1 MEQISD
7 TLLLAT
13 FCKARNVRIT
23 IDLIADSFE
32 VVSGKVFVLQDESD
46 RYKKILTY
54 NIVKDQTVFSDV
66 IKNTISLHR
75 KKEVN
80 SLYTLNALNE
90 VVMEQNDGQIDP
102 QFSVDW
108 EPHRNTL
115 LVTYKDDETG
125 DQILRRIETRLI
137 NIVNLDEEN

>member
-13 FCKARNVRIT
+13 FCKARNVRTT
-23 IDLIADSFE
+23 IDLISDSFE
-32 VVSGKVFVLQDESD
+32 VVGGKIFILQDESD

-54 NIVKDQTVFSDV
+54 NIVKDEIVFSDV

-90 VVMEQNDGQIDP
+90 VVKIQNNGVLDAK
-102 QFSVDW
+102 FSVEW
-108 EPHRNTL
+108 EEFRNTL
-115 LVTYKDDETG
+115 LVTYKEEDGE
-125 DQILRRIETRLI
+125 QKLRRVDTRLI
-137 NIVNLDEEN
+137 SIVNVD

>member
-7 TLLLAT
+7 TLLLST
-13 FCKARNVRIT
+13 FCKARNVRST
-23 IDLIADSFE
+23 IDLITASFE
-32 VVSGKVFVLQDESD
+32 VVGSKVFVLQDESD

-54 NIVKDQTVFSDV
+54 NIVKDNIVFSDV

-90 VVMEQNDGQIDP
+90 VVKIQNNGVLDP
-102 QFSVDW
+102 KFSVEW
-108 EPHRNTL
+108 EDYRNTL
-115 LVTYKDDETG
+115 LVTYKEDDGE
-125 DQILRRIETRLI
+125 QKLRRINTRLI
-137 NIVNLDEEN
+137 SVVNVD

>member
-13 FCKARNVRIT
+13 FCKARNVRST
-23 IDLIADSFE
+23 IDLITDSFE
-32 VVSGKVFVLQDESD
+32 VVGSKVFVLQDESD
-46 RYKKILTY
+46 RYKKIFTY
-54 NIVKDQTVFSDV
+54 NIVKDNIVFSDV

-90 VVMEQNDGQIDP
+90 VVKIQNNGVLDP
-102 QFSVDW
+102 KFSVEW
-108 EPHRNTL
+108 EDYRNTL
-115 LVTYKDDETG
+115 LVTYKEDDGE
-125 DQILRRIETRLI
+125 QKLRRINTRLI
-137 NIVNLDEEN
+137 SVVNVD

>member
-13 FCKARNVRIT
+13 FCKARNVRST
-23 IDLIADSFE
+23 IDLITDSFE
-32 VVSGKVFVLQDESD
+32 VVGSKVFVLQDESD
-46 RYKKILTY
+46 RYEKILTY
-54 NIVKDQTVFSDV
+54 NIVKDNIVFSDV

-90 VVMEQNDGQIDP
+90 VVKIQNNGVLDP
-102 QFSVDW
+102 KFSVEW
-108 EPHRNTL
+108 EDYRNTL
-115 LVTYKDDETG
+115 LVTYKEDDGEQKLT
-125 DQILRRIETRLI
+125 RINTRLI
-137 NIVNLDEEN
+137 SVVNVD

>member
-13 FCKARNVRIT
+13 FCKARNVRTT
-23 IDLIADSFE
+23 IDLISDSFE
-32 VVSGKVFVLQDESD
+32 VVGGKIFILQDESD

-54 NIVKDQTVFSDV
+54 NIVKDEIVFSDV

-90 VVMEQNDGQIDP
+90 VVKIQNNGVLDP
-102 QFSVDW
+102 RFSVEW
-108 EPHRNTL
+108 EEFRNTL
-115 LVTYKDDETG
+115 LVTYKDEDG
-125 DQILRRIETRLI
+125 DQKLRRVDTRLI
-137 NIVNLDEEN
+137 SIVNVD

>member
-13 FCKARNVRIT
+13 FCKARNVRST
-23 IDLIADSFE
+23 IDLITDSFE
-32 VVSGKVFVLQDESD
+32 VVGGKIFVLQDESD

-54 NIVKDQTVFSDV
+54 NIVKDEIVFSDV

-90 VVMEQNDGQIDP
+90 VVKLLNDGVLDP
-102 QFSVDW
+102 KFSVEW
-108 EPHRNTL
+108 EEFRNTL
-115 LVTYKDDETG
+115 LVTYKEEDGE
-125 DQILRRIETRLI
+125 QKLRRVDTRLI
-137 NIVNLDEEN
+137 SIVNVD

>member
-1 MEQISD
+1 MTVD

-13 FCKARNVRIT
+13 FCKAKDVKDT
-23 IDLIADSFE
+23 IDLIATEFE
-32 VVSGKVFVLQDESD
+32 VVGGKIFVLQDESD

-54 NIVKDQTVFSDV
+54 NIVKEEIVFSDV

-75 KKEVN
+75 KKEPN
-80 SLYTLNALNE
+80 TLYTLNALNE
-90 VVMEQNDGQIDP
+90 VVRDQNNGNVDP
-102 QFSVDW
+102 KFSVNW

-125 DQILRRIETRLI
+125 EQFLRRIETRLVS
-137 NIVNLDEEN
+137 IVNLDEEN

>member
-13 FCKARNVRIT
+13 FCKARNVRST
-23 IDLIADSFE
+23 IDLITDSFE
-32 VVSGKVFVLQDESD
+32 VVGNKIFVLQDESD

-54 NIVKDQTVFSDV
+54 NIVKDEVVFSDV
-66 IKNTISLHR
+66 TKNTISLHR

-90 VVMEQNDGQIDP
+90 VVKLQNNGVLDP
-102 QFSVDW
+102 KFSVEW
-108 EPHRNTL
+108 EEFRNTL
-115 LVTYKDDETG
+115 LVTYKEEDGE
-125 DQILRRIETRLI
+125 QKLRRVDTRLI
-137 NIVNLDEEN
+137 SIVNVD

>member
-1 MEQISD
+1 MISD

-13 FCKARNVRIT
+13 FCKERNVKET
-23 IDLIADSFE
+23 IDLIADEFE
-32 VVSGKVFVLQDESD
+32 VVGGKIFVLQDESD

-54 NIVKDQTVFSDV
+54 NIVKEDVVFSEV

-75 KKEVN
+75 KKETN
-80 SLYTLNALNE
+80 TLYTLNALNE
-90 VVMEQNDGQIDP
+90 VVRDQNSGVIDTK
-102 QFSVDW
+102 FSVDW

-125 DQILRRIETRLI
+125 DQHLRRIETRLI
-137 NIVNLDEEN
+137 SIVNLDEEN

>member
-1 MEQISD
+1 MEYLND

-13 FCKARNVRIT
+13 FCKARNVRST
-23 IDLIADSFE
+23 IDLITDNFE
-32 VVSGKVFVLQDESD
+32 VVGNKIFVLQDESD

-54 NIVKDQTVFSDV
+54 NIVKDNIIFSDV

-90 VVMEQNDGQIDP
+90 VVKIQNNGVVDP
-102 QFSVDW
+102 KFSVEW
-108 EPHRNTL
+108 EDYRNTL
-115 LVTYKDDETG
+115 LVTYKEEDGE
-125 DQILRRIETRLI
+125 QKLRRINTRLI
-137 NIVNLDEEN
+137 SVVNID

>member
-32 VVSGKVFVLQDESD
+32 VVSGKIFVLQDESD

-54 NIVKDQTVFSDV
+54 NIVKDETVFSDV

-90 VVMEQNDGQIDP
+90 VVKIQNNGLLDSK
-102 QFSVDW
+102 FSVEW
-108 EPHRNTL
+108 EDYRNTL
-115 LVTYKDDETG
+115 LVTYKEDDGE
-125 DQILRRIETRLI
+125 QKLRRINTRLI
-137 NIVNLDEEN
+137 SVVNID

>member
-1 MEQISD
+1 MNNNVSD

-13 FCKARNVRIT
+13 FCKARNVRTT
-23 IDLIADSFE
+23 IDLIIDSFE
-32 VVSGKVFVLQDESD
+32 IIGNKIFILQDESD

-54 NIVKDQTVFSDV
+54 NIVKDDIVFSDV

-90 VVMEQNDGQIDP
+90 VVKIQNNGVIDP
-102 QFSVDW
+102 NFSVEW
-108 EPHRNTL
+108 EDFRNTL
-115 LVTYKDDETG
+115 LVTYKDDTTG
-125 DQILRRIETRLI
+125 EQQLRRINTKLI
-137 NIVNLDEEN
+137 SIVNTDE

>member
-13 FCKARNVRIT
+13 FCKARNVRVT

-32 VVSGKVFVLQDESD
+32 VVSSKVFVLQDESD

-54 NIVKDQTVFSDV
+54 NIVKDETVFSDV

-90 VVMEQNDGQIDP
+90 VVKIQNNGVLDSK
-102 QFSVDW
+102 FSVEW
-108 EPHRNTL
+108 EDYRNTL
-115 LVTYKDDETG
+115 LVTYKEDDGE
-125 DQILRRIETRLI
+125 QKLRRINTRLI
-137 NIVNLDEEN
+137 SVVNID

>member
-1 MEQISD
+1 M
-7 TLLLAT
+7 
-13 FCKARNVRIT
+13 
-23 IDLIADSFE
+23 
-32 VVSGKVFVLQDESD
+32 LQDESE
-46 RYKKILTY
+46 RHKKILTY
-54 NIVKDQTVFSDV
+54 NIVKEDIVFSEV

-75 KKEVN
+75 KKETN
-80 SLYTLNALNE
+80 TLYTLNALNE
-90 VVMEQNDGQIDP
+90 VVMEQNDGQLDP

>member
-1 MEQISD
+1 MMAD

-13 FCKARNVRIT
+13 FCKARDVKTT
-23 IDLIADSFE
+23 IDLVATEFE
-32 VVSGKVFVLQDESD
+32 VVGGKIFVLQDESD

-54 NIVKDQTVFSDV
+54 NIVKEEEVVFSDI

-75 KKEVN
+75 KKETN
-80 SLYTLNALNE
+80 TLYTLNALNE
-90 VVMEQNDGQIDP
+90 VVKEQNNGNVDP
-102 QFSVDW
+102 KFSVNW

-125 DQILRRIETRLI
+125 EQFLRRIETRLI
-137 NIVNLDEEN
+137 SIVNLDEEN

>member
-13 FCKARNVRIT
+13 FCKARNVRST
-23 IDLIADSFE
+23 IDLITDSFE
-32 VVSGKVFVLQDESD
+32 VVGSKVFVLQDESD

-54 NIVKDQTVFSDV
+54 NIVKDNIVFSDV

-90 VVMEQNDGQIDP
+90 VVKIQNNGVLDP
-102 QFSVDW
+102 KFSVEW
-108 EPHRNTL
+108 EDYRNTL
-115 LVTYKDDETG
+115 LVTYKEDDGEQKLT
-125 DQILRRIETRLI
+125 RINTRLI
-137 NIVNLDEEN
+137 SVVNVD

>member
-13 FCKARNVRIT
+13 FCKARNVRST
-23 IDLIADSFE
+23 IDLIVDNFE
-32 VVSGKVFVLQDESD
+32 VISNKIFVLQDESD

-54 NIVKDQTVFSDV
+54 NIVKDESIFSDI

-90 VVMEQNDGQIDP
+90 VVKGQNNGVVDLK
-102 QFSVDW
+102 FSVDW
-108 EPHRNTL
+108 EKFRNTL
-115 LVTYKDDETG
+115 LVTYKEEDGE
-125 DQILRRIETRLI
+125 QKLRRIDTRLVS
-137 NIVNLDEEN
+137 IVNV

>member
-13 FCKARNVRIT
+13 FCKARNVKST
-23 IDLIADSFE
+23 IDLITDIFE
-32 VVSGKVFVLQDESD
+32 VLGGKIFILQDESD

-54 NIVKDQTVFSDV
+54 NIVKDEVVFSDV

-90 VVMEQNDGQIDP
+90 VVKIQNNGVLDSK
-102 QFSVDW
+102 FSVEW
-108 EPHRNTL
+108 EDYRNTL
-115 LVTYKDDETG
+115 LVTYKEEDGE
-125 DQILRRIETRLI
+125 QKLRRINTRLI
-137 NIVNLDEEN
+137 SVVNID